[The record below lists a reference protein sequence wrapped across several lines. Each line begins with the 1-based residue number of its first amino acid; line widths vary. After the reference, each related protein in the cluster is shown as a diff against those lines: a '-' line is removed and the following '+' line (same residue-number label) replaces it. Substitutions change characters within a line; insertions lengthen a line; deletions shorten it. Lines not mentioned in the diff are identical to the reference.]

1 MSRSIAGKIKIN
13 SFADLVG
20 GDDTAICEIPLTD
33 LHPFKDH
40 PFKVLDDEKMV
51 ETVKSVREHGVL
63 MPGIVRPRFEG
74 GYEIIAGHR
83 RKRACEIVGLMTMP
97 MVIKNYT
104 DDEAVIAMVD
114 TNLQR
119 ESILPSEKAKA
130 YRMRYEAEKHQGS
143 KGGNTLDKLGE
154 NFGESGK
161 TVQRYIALSY
171 LSDGLLELVDDRKIP
186 VTAGITIAVLKPKE
200 QDLVENCIRD
210 SGIILQG
217 YQANKLAEWSQKSGL
232 TKSTIEVILSDAK
245 PKPRTFVM
253 KSDRIS
259 EFFEDDITDEE
270 IEETIIRLLKEWRSG
285 IIQ

>member
-97 MVIKNYT
+97 MVIKYYT

-161 TVQRYIALSY
+161 TVQRYITLSY
-171 LSDGLLELVDDRKIP
+171 LSDGLLELVDDRRIP

-200 QDLVENCIRD
+200 QDLVENCIKD

-217 YQANKLAEWSQKSGL
+217 YQANKLVEWSQKSGL

-285 IIQ
+285 INQ

>member
-63 MPGIVRPRFEG
+63 MPGIVRPRIEG

-161 TVQRYIALSY
+161 TVQRYITLSY
-171 LSDGLLELVDDRKIP
+171 LSDGLLELVDERKIP

-200 QDLVENCIRD
+200 QDMVENCIRD

-285 IIQ
+285 INQ